1 MQKEALRPVGAA
13 SAAQRPEFSMILDRI
28 RKLRPEI
35 DARALATEKAKRVPA
50 ETMDALRDADV
61 FRVMQPERF
70 GGYEYGPAELAQ
82 IGFELGRACGST
94 GWCGT
99 LAVCFGWMTAFFP
112 LEAQQEVWDD
122 PDNLLAVSYL
132 PTPKVEAVDGGYK
145 ISGNWP
151 WASGVDS
158 AAWLILAALLPNP
171 NKEGPP
177 ALAWCLVPVS
187 DVVVDHNS
195 WNVCGLQG
203 TGSKTVGIVDPV
215 FVPKHRVLPLSAIF
229 SGKVPG
235 LDVPGN
241 RQARMG
247 YPTFGPTALV
257 SPIVGMAQGAI
268 DAFTETARDAKR
280 MARPGVFEKVAESQL
295 IQSLIGQASARIDAA
310 QTLMVTSLKEGQDIV
325 CNGGT
330 LDIDQRVRIRRNH
343 GFAARTSSEV
353 VNDLFTKVG
362 AAAADEK
369 NRVQRFWRD
378 ANTAALH
385 ASIDWDTLSALYG
398 THKLGLQPQGIF

>member
-1 MQKEALRPVGAA
+1 MQIEAIRPVVRPQTAP
-13 SAAQRPEFSMILDRI
+13 RPEFSEILGRV
-28 RKLRPEI
+28 RKLVPEI

-50 ETMDALRDADV
+50 ETMDALRDAGV
-61 FRVMQPERF
+61 FRMMQPARF

-122 PDNLLAVSYL
+122 PDNLLAVSYT
-132 PTPKVEAVDGGYK
+132 PSPKVEVVDGGIR
-145 ISGNWP
+145 ISGSWP

-158 AAWLILAALLPNP
+158 AAWLILCALIPG
-171 NKEGPP
+171 KDGPP
-177 ALAWCLVPVS
+177 TLAWCLVPVS
-187 DVVVDHNS
+187 DVIVDHDS

-203 TGSKTVGIVDPV
+203 TGSKTVFVIDPV
-215 FVPKHRVLPLSAIF
+215 FVPKHRILPVGAIF

-235 LDVPGN
+235 LEVPDN
-241 RQARMG
+241 AQARFG

-257 SPIVGMAQGAI
+257 APIVGMAQGAL
-268 DAFTETARDAKR
+268 DAFTETARGAKR
-280 MARPGVFEKVAESQL
+280 MARPGVFEKVAESAL
-295 IQSLIGQASARIDAA
+295 IQSLIGQSSARIDAA
-310 QTLMVTSLKEGQDIV
+310 RTLMVTSLQEGQDLV
-325 CNGGT
+325 RAGGT
-330 LDIDQRVRIRRNH
+330 LDIEQRVRIRRNH

-353 VNDLFTKVG
+353 VNEIFIKSG
-362 AAAADEK
+362 AAAADDK

-385 ASIDWDTLSALYG
+385 SSIDWDTLSALYG
-398 THKLGLQPQGIF
+398 TQQLGLQPQGIF